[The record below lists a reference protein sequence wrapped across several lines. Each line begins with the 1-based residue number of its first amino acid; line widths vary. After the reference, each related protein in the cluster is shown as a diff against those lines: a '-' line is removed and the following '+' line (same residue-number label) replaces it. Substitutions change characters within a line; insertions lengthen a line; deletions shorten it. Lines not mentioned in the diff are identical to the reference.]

1 MNVREW
7 ALPVYT
13 ILMQLATGGFF
24 FLWVVR
30 LFNPTRESEEKLEEF
45 SANPTFVI
53 LVTILAAMIG
63 SHFHLSRPYFSFLAI
78 SNFGSSWLSREIVFT
93 VLFFLTVFSLV
104 FFQTDSSSRY
114 FKLNTFLG
122 VLAILFS
129 FINIYC
135 MAQVYLLPTQ
145 ASWNTNL
152 TIWSFFGTTLLLGL
166 TGLALILILDL
177 KLIEIKDPHK
187 FRERA
192 RIIEKLLPMFTI
204 TAVAISILMLL
215 TNYLQIYNLN
225 NGDETAKLSLQLIV
239 RIYIVLF
246 GLRHILVLT
255 GGGLLLV
262 SINQLKKEKK
272 PISDLIVPIYTSSLL
287 ILIGEILGR
296 FLFYA
301 THVRSGL

>member
-24 FLWVVR
+24 FLWLVR
-30 LFNPTRESEEKLEEF
+30 LINPTNESNEKLENF
-45 SANPTFVI
+45 CVNPAFVI
-53 LVTILAAMIG
+53 LITIMAAMIG
-63 SHFHLSRPYFSFLAI
+63 SHFHLSRPYFSFLAM

-93 VLFFLTVFSLV
+93 VLFFLSVFILV
-104 FFQTDSSSRY
+104 FLQTVSSDRY
-114 FKLNTFLG
+114 FNVITLLG
-122 VLAILFS
+122 VLAIIFS

-145 ASWNTNL
+145 ASWNTRL
-152 TIWSFFGTTLLLGL
+152 TIWSFLGTTLLLGI

-177 KLIEIKDPHK
+177 KLIEIKDLGK
-187 FRERA
+187 FQERTK
-192 RIIEKLLPMFTI
+192 IIEKLLPMFTI
-204 TAVAISILMLL
+204 IAVIISILMLL
-215 TNYLQIYNLN
+215 TNYLQIYSLN
-225 NGDETAKLSLQLIV
+225 EGGETAKLSLQLLV
-239 RIYIVLF
+239 EIYLVLF
-246 GLRHILVLT
+246 VLRHILVLV
-255 GGGLLLV
+255 GGGWLLL
-262 SINQLKKEKK
+262 SINQLRRQFKTV
-272 PISDLIVPIYTSSLL
+272 SDLIIPVYTSSLL